1 MKISKLFAGTMAGI
15 LASISLGTAV
25 NANAADLSLG
35 DPSGDGIINAVD
47 ASYILTLYANSAVSS
62 SDITNE
68 LISLCDVNKDGS
80 VNAMDA
86 SYVLSYYVDQSLNS
100 TDISIEEFIDEFI
113 SELTAWEW
121 PDTSSLDPQDPWN
134 PWAPWNPWNPA
145 SSLSPDYQIDPDV
158 DWTSFLPE
166 GFLDEEN
173 PWTWPGSDSSPWE
186 NITDYPWYAN
196 GEFETL
202 DEWYKNFPTGEIDNW
217 SENTLDMLKEIDDT
231 TNENE

>member
-1 MKISKLFAGTMAGI
+1 MRSAKFIAGALAGVCLAAGTVSLSAGAAQTDDLI
-15 LASISLGTAV
+15 TAV
-25 NANAADLSLG
+25 SDIMLG

-47 ASYILTLYANSAVSS
+47 ASYILSLYADLAVSN

-68 LISLCDVNKDGS
+68 IISLCDVNKDGS

-100 TDISIEEFIDEFI
+100 TDISIEDFIDEFI
-113 SELTAWEW
+113 HELNK
-121 PDTSSLDPQDPWN
+121 WN
-134 PWAPWNPWNPA
+134 WQGSDVWDAQNPWNPWNPA

-166 GFLDEEN
+166 GSLDEES
-173 PWTWPGSDSSPWE
+173 PWTWGGNQATPWGFMNDPEQWYEWINAVPQTEIE
-186 NITDYPWYAN
+186 NWVDDT
-196 GEFETL
+196 F
-202 DEWYKNFPTGEIDNW
+202 
-217 SENTLDMLKEIDDT
+217 DMLKEIEDT

>member
-62 SDITNE
+62 SDVTNE

-134 PWAPWNPWNPA
+134 PWAPWNPWNPWNPQNPLDPNSDQ
-145 SSLSPDYQIDPDV
+145 SS
-158 DWTSFLPE
+158 WLPE
-166 GFLDEEN
+166 NFPGADSPWIWENSPAN
-173 PWTWPGSDSSPWE
+173 PWGSMNDPEQWAEWINAVPQTEIE
-186 NITDYPWYAN
+186 NWAADT
-196 GEFETL
+196 F
-202 DEWYKNFPTGEIDNW
+202 
-217 SENTLDMLKEIDDT
+217 DMLKEIDDT